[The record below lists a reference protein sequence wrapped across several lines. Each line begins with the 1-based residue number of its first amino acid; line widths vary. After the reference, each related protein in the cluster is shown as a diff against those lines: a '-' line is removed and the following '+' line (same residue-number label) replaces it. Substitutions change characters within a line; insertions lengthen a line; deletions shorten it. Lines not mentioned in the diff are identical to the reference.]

1 MIASQLQT
9 KAETARTSGNKAN
22 VLEMHSAVNFHF
34 LRGLVLH
41 TGLTNKHKV
50 KTWLDQMF

>member
-34 LRGLVLH
+34 LRGIARFRLVDIFK
-41 TGLTNKHKV
+41 GC
-50 KTWLDQMF
+50 

>member
-34 LRGLVLH
+34 LRGIVLH
-41 TGLTNKHKV
+41 IGLTNRHKV
-50 KTWLDQMF
+50 ETWLDQMF